1 MTTQIPEALEL
12 SSRALLCI
20 ALLEIPHVDA
30 DAGFE
35 CSSLFLMMCM
45 CGILL
50 CSHERAFPFD
60 HCTSVLAFSRGGVCS
75 HPRNCP
81 FPFCPF
87 EGELWGLEGL
97 GKKGVFWECDE

>member
-35 CSSLFLMMCM
+35 CSSLLVMKQM

-60 HCTSVLAFSRGGVCS
+60 HCTSVLAFSRGGVYS

-87 EGELWGLEGL
+87 ESELWGLEGL
-97 GKKGVFWECDE
+97 EK

>member
-1 MTTQIPEALEL
+1 MTTQISEALEL
-12 SSRALLCI
+12 SSCALLCI

-30 DAGFE
+30 NAGFE
-35 CSSLFLMMCM
+35 CGGLLVMIWM
-45 CGILL
+45 CGRLL

-60 HCTSVLAFSRGGVCS
+60 HCTSVLAFSRDGVCS

-81 FPFCPF
+81 FPFFPF

-97 GKKGVFWECDE
+97 EK